1 MGSTLSFKY
10 KDVIPHFQLI
20 ADTVSDKIILSS
32 TIDIAKTAQ
41 QIALENNLP
50 ISSTYKKIRRLCQM
64 DLLCIDQVSIDESGK
79 KVLFYKSKIK
89 SLEFYLKKGGCMLQF
104 ERNENG
110 SKFGA
115 RLRESSNIFS
125 SENLNIT

>member
-1 MGSTLSFKY
+1 MGSPVSFEHDEAIPRLQLLA
-10 KDVIPHFQLI
+10 DV
-20 ADTVSDKIILSS
+20 VSHKIILS

-64 DLLCIDQVSIDESGK
+64 DLLCIDQVRIDESGK
-79 KVLFYKSKIK
+79 KVLYYKSKIK

-104 ERNENG
+104 ERNEHV
-110 SKFGA
+110 SKFST
-115 RLRESSNIFS
+115 RLGEGSSIFT
-125 SENLNIT
+125 SENSNTF